1 MKKILGLSLCVLLA
15 TSFACI
21 SCSGGGDDNPANPPS
36 YMEELSPEDM
46 AKTDAVLVKE
56 ANSDLSNG
64 NYKSAVDKFRVAY
77 KKNPSDANKIYYAL
91 TEIAIL
97 SVDDTVVDIIRNKL
111 GATSY
116 PSTLNAL
123 FNSEW
128 AKDKSQPVFGNTGT
142 KTYPIY
148 ESEYFYKFVQDSNGS
163 YIRVSGTPTN
173 TSSTETRYFIST
185 LYNGEWK
192 NSRGYLTN
200 ITPDA
205 NGLYLVDRDS
215 TKDASVSADYR
226 YSAIS
231 KATQDN
237 NGSYIRVSG
246 TPTSTSSSETRYFN
260 YTLYNGEWKY
270 YSGYLTSITP
280 DANGLYLVYRDSTK
294 DASVSADY
302 RYNVSGGEYKAVLGK
317 KSYTLPELAV
327 PSWVTSQD
335 IYKAKLIGTTQSFE
349 TWIGLLY
356 ANAVTNSE
364 NGVNDS
370 VDKLLPVIHK
380 KNETI
385 KGIVD
390 SLGTGTATLE
400 PSFLSSLNLTELL
413 GEDAFTIGKTEMNL
427 LSAALEGID
436 AVLHYAASYDL
447 SANLKMAQT
456 DIYHKQNIIKLVK
469 NCVTAKTLTNRDSQK
484 MEESKK
490 LFIDALGRIISSYDG
505 IKTSTT
511 YPQVIKDNIAEYGD
525 ILYDGAVKAKAALEN
540 GSVLWLP
547 EELKGKTFPAD
558 INSAKVGFDMGKLF
572 APGYL
577 TKLFERSDD
586 LSTVKIY
593 YKRFQTITSIP
604 SYEKNETSGEITE
617 ISDIDAFFNTT
628 INDAGYTNNG
638 TSSTEIWY
646 QVGILANQSVLSAA
660 MPSAQ
665 NLAEK
670 YKFIT
675 SFEIQ

>member
-36 YMEELSPEDM
+36 YTEELSPEDM

-77 KKNPSDANKIYYAL
+77 RKNPSDANKIYYAL

-97 SVDDTVVDIIRNKL
+97 SVDETVVDIIKNKL

-148 ESEYFYKFVQDSNGS
+148 ESEYFGKFVQDSNGS

-173 TSSTETRYFIST
+173 TSSTETRYFRYT

-192 NSRGYLTN
+192 SSWGYLTN

-205 NGLYLVDRDS
+205 NG
-215 TKDASVSADYR
+215 
-226 YSAIS
+226 I
-231 KATQDN
+231 
-237 NGSYIRVSG
+237 
-246 TPTSTSSSETRYFN
+246 
-260 YTLYNGEWKY
+260 
-270 YSGYLTSITP
+270 
-280 DANGLYLVYRDSTK
+280 YLVYRDSTK

-364 NGVNDS
+364 NGINDS